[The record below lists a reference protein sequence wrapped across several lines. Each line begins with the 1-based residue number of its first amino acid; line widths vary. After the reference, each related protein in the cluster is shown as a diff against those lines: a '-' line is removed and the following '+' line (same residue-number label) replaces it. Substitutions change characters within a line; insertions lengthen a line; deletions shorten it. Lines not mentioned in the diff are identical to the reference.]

1 MDERQPESVTAA
13 VQTDDRLTSLVALR
27 DALARAID
35 GCDSLRD
42 LAALSAR
49 LTDVLQQIEAIPNKA
64 EVSAADEIA
73 ARRAARRTN
82 SATQARA

>member
-1 MDERQPESVTAA
+1 MDERQPESVIAA

-82 SATQARA
+82 TTSQARA